1 MNPLLQKVLLAV
13 GFLGLITFTLLFW
26 ERSKGIAEEE
36 RKAIALDTS
45 LSEDEWRRRLSP
57 AEYEILREAGTE
69 KPFSSPLNDEKRPG
83 TYVAVD
89 TGKPLFRSEDKYDS
103 GTGWP
108 SFTRPISPDAILTRP
123 DNGLF
128 GERKEVLST
137 AGGHLGHV
145 FNDGPA
151 PTGLRY
157 CMNGT
162 ALRFI
167 PDAE

>member
-1 MNPLLQKVLLAV
+1 MNPHYRKSLILSGLFLIGV
-13 GFLGLITFTLLFW
+13 GGVFLWQDGKQT
-26 ERSKGIAEEE
+26 E
-36 RKAIALDTS
+36 RKERQE
-45 LSEDEWRRRLSP
+45 LSRVPFQTDDEWRDRLSP
-57 AEYEILREAGTE
+57 EEYAILREAGTE
-69 KPFSSPLNDEKRPG
+69 KPFSSPLNDEKRAG
-83 TYVAVD
+83 TYVAAD

-128 GERKEVLST
+128 GERTEVLST

-145 FNDGPA
+145 FADGLA

-167 PDAE
+167 PD